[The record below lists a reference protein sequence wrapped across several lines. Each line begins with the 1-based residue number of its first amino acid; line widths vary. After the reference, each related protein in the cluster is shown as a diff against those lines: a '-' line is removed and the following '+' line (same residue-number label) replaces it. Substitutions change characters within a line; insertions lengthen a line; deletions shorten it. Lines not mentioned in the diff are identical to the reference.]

1 MSTAA
6 AAEPAIDE
14 SAGVLD
20 DDKLRAAIGKR
31 TRPERPGAVSASL
44 TFGWR
49 AMLKIKHVP
58 EQLFDVTMFP
68 IMFTLLFTY
77 LFGGAL
83 EGSPTQYIQVL
94 APGILVQTVVFITM
108 YAGMGLNN
116 DIKKGVFD
124 RFRSLP
130 IWRPAPMVGLLL
142 GDAVRFVIAAMVV
155 LVLSLII
162 GFRPD
167 GGVLGVV
174 AGIALTIVFAFSIS
188 WIWTL
193 LGLVMRTPEAVL
205 NTAMTVLFP
214 LIFASNIFVDPDT
227 MPGWLETVVN
237 LNPIT
242 HLTSAVRGLMGTGA
256 ETSDLI
262 WVFASSAILIAVF
275 APLTMR
281 RYSRL

>member
-1 MSTAA
+1 MSDSTADLIA
-6 AAEPAIDE
+6 SDSPLVDAKLK
-14 SAGVLD
+14 SVLAS
-20 DDKLRAAIGKR
+20 R
-31 TRPERPGAVSASL
+31 ERPSRPGGLAASL

-83 EGSPTQYIQVL
+83 AGSPTEYIQVL
-94 APGILVQTVVFITM
+94 LPGILVQAVVFITM

-124 RFRSLP
+124 RFRSMP
-130 IWRPAPMVGLLL
+130 VWRPAPMVGLLL
-142 GDAVRFVIAAMVV
+142 GDAVRFVIASIVI
-155 LVLSLII
+155 LTLGLII
-162 GFRPD
+162 GFRPE
-167 GGVLGVV
+167 GGPLGVI
-174 AGIALTIVFAFSIS
+174 AGVALTILFAFSIS
-188 WIWTL
+188 WVWTL

-205 NTAMTVLFP
+205 NTSMTVLFP
-214 LIFASNIFVDPDT
+214 VIFASNIFVDPTT
-227 MPGWLETVVN
+227 MPGWLQSVVD

-242 HLTSAVRGLMGTGA
+242 HLTSAVRGLMGTGVA
-256 ETSDLI
+256 ASDLI
-262 WVFASSAILIAVF
+262 WVFASSAALIAIF

-281 RYSRL
+281 VYGRK

>member
-1 MSTAA
+1 MTTSTLDTPTEAA
-6 AAEPAIDE
+6 AG
-14 SAGVLD
+14 SLD
-20 DDKLRAAIGKR
+20 DSKLRSVLGNRA
-31 TRPERPGAVSASL
+31 RPDRPGPVSASL

-83 EGSPTQYIQVL
+83 EGSPTAYIQVL

-142 GDAVRFVIAAMVV
+142 GDAVRFILASLVV
-155 LVLSLII
+155 LTLSLII
-162 GFRPD
+162 GFRPE
-167 GGVLGVV
+167 GGVIGVV
-174 AGIALTIVFAFSIS
+174 AGIGLTLVFASSIS

-205 NTAMTVLFP
+205 NTAMTILFP
-214 LIFASNIFVDPDT
+214 VIFASNIFVNPDT
-227 MPGWLETVVN
+227 MPGWLQTVVD

-242 HLTSAVRGLMGTGA
+242 HLVSAVRGLMGTGA

-262 WVFASSAILIAVF
+262 WVFASSAALIAIF

>member
-1 MSTAA
+1 MTATA
-6 AAEPAIDE
+6 PDLSSDDLVAD
-14 SAGVLD
+14 LD
-20 DDKLRAAIGKR
+20 DDKLRSALGNRSRPAA
-31 TRPERPGAVSASL
+31 PGPVGASL

-83 EGSPTQYIQVL
+83 EGSPTEYIQVL

-142 GDAVRFVIAAMVV
+142 GDAVRFIIAAIVV
-155 LVLSLII
+155 LALSLII
-162 GFRPD
+162 GFRPE
-167 GGVLGVV
+167 GGVLGIV
-174 AGIALTIVFAFSIS
+174 AGIALTIVFAFSVS

-205 NTAMTVLFP
+205 NTSMTVLFP
-214 LIFASNIFVDPDT
+214 LMFASNIFVDPST
-227 MPGWLETVVN
+227 MPGWLESVVN
-237 LNPIT
+237 LNPVT
-242 HLTSAVRGLMGTGA
+242 HLTSAVRGLMGSGVETG
-256 ETSDLI
+256 DLI
-262 WVFASSAILIAVF
+262 WVFASSAVLILIF

>member
-1 MSTAA
+1 MTISSEVTA
-6 AAEPAIDE
+6 DE
-14 SAGVLD
+14 ATGVLD
-20 DDKLRAAIGKR
+20 DSKLRDAIGKR
-31 TRPERPGAVSASL
+31 DRPGAPGPLSASF

-83 EGSPTQYIQVL
+83 EGSPTEYIQVL

-142 GDAVRFVIAAMVV
+142 GDAVRFVLASLVV
-155 LVLSLII
+155 LTLSLII
-162 GFRPD
+162 GFRPE
-167 GGVLGVV
+167 GGVLGVA

-214 LIFASNIFVDPDT
+214 VIFASNIFVNPDT
-227 MPGWLETVVN
+227 MPGWLQTVVD

-262 WVFASSAILIAVF
+262 WVFASSAVLIAIF

>member
-1 MSTAA
+1 MTTTTLDTTA
-6 AAEPAIDE
+6 EE
-14 SAGVLD
+14 AGTLD
-20 DDKLRAAIGKR
+20 DSKLRSVLGNR
-31 TRPERPGAVSASL
+31 VRPDRPGAVSASL

-83 EGSPTQYIQVL
+83 EGSPTAYIQIL
-94 APGILVQTVVFITM
+94 APGILVQTVIFITM

-142 GDAVRFVIAAMVV
+142 GDAVRFILASLVV
-155 LVLSLII
+155 LTLSLII
-162 GFRPD
+162 GFRPE
-167 GGVLGVV
+167 GGVIGVV
-174 AGIALTIVFAFSIS
+174 AGIGLTLVFAFSIS

-205 NTAMTVLFP
+205 NTAMTILFP
-214 LIFASNIFVDPDT
+214 VIFASNIFVNPDT
-227 MPGWLETVVN
+227 MPGWLQTVVD

-242 HLTSAVRGLMGTGA
+242 HLVSAVRGLMGTGA

-262 WVFASSAILIAVF
+262 WVFASSAALIAIF

>member
-1 MSTAA
+1 MTVTP
-6 AAEPAIDE
+6 EIPADE
-14 SAGVLD
+14 AVSVLD
-20 DDKLRAAIGKR
+20 DDKLRSALGNR
-31 TRPERPGAVSASL
+31 SRPDTPGPVAASL

-83 EGSPTQYIQVL
+83 EGSPTEYIQVL

-142 GDAVRFVIAAMVV
+142 GDAVRFILAATVV
-155 LVLSLII
+155 LILSLII
-162 GFRPD
+162 GFRPE

-174 AGIALTIVFAFSIS
+174 AGIGLTLIFAFSIS

-205 NTAMTVLFP
+205 NTSMTVLFP
-214 LIFASNIFVDPDT
+214 VIFASNIFVNPDT
-227 MPGWLETVVN
+227 MPGWLQTVVD

-242 HLTSAVRGLMGTGA
+242 HLVSAVRGLMGTGA

-262 WVFASSAILIAVF
+262 WVFASSAALIAIF

>member
-1 MSTAA
+1 MASDSPLVDAKLK
-6 AAEPAIDE
+6 
-14 SAGVLD
+14 SVLAS
-20 DDKLRAAIGKR
+20 R
-31 TRPERPGAVSASL
+31 ERPSRPGGLAASL

-83 EGSPTQYIQVL
+83 AGSPTEYIQVL
-94 APGILVQTVVFITM
+94 LPGILVQAVVFITM

-124 RFRSLP
+124 RFRSMP
-130 IWRPAPMVGLLL
+130 VWRPAPMVGLLL
-142 GDAVRFVIAAMVV
+142 GDAVRFVIASIVI
-155 LVLSLII
+155 LTLGLII
-162 GFRPD
+162 GFRPE
-167 GGVLGVV
+167 GGPLGVI
-174 AGIALTIVFAFSIS
+174 AGVALTILFAFSIS
-188 WIWTL
+188 WVWTL

-205 NTAMTVLFP
+205 NTSMTVLFP
-214 LIFASNIFVDPDT
+214 VIFASNIFVDPTT
-227 MPGWLETVVN
+227 MPGWLQSVVD

-242 HLTSAVRGLMGTGA
+242 HLTSAVRGLMGTGVA
-256 ETSDLI
+256 ASDLI
-262 WVFASSAILIAVF
+262 WVFASSAALIAIF

-281 RYSRL
+281 VYGRK

>member
-6 AAEPAIDE
+6 AAEPVADD
-14 SAGVLD
+14 ATGVLD
-20 DDKLRAAIGKR
+20 DQKLRTAIGR
-31 TRPERPGAVSASL
+31 RERPRRPGAISASL

-83 EGSPTQYIQVL
+83 EGSPTEYIQVL

-142 GDAVRFVIAAMVV
+142 GDAVRFILASIVI
-155 LVLSLII
+155 LTLSLII
-162 GFRPD
+162 GFRPE

-174 AGIALTIVFAFSIS
+174 AGVALTIVFAFSVS

-193 LGLVMRTPEAVL
+193 LGLVMRTPESVL
-205 NTAMTVLFP
+205 NLSMTVMFP
-214 LIFASNIFVDPDT
+214 LVFASNIFVNPDT
-227 MPGWLETVVN
+227 MPSWLETVVN

-262 WVFASSAILIAVF
+262 WVFASSAVLIAIF

>member
-1 MSTAA
+1 MSTAI
-6 AAEPAIDE
+6 AETTAEE
-14 SAGVLD
+14 SPGVLD
-20 DDKLRAAIGKR
+20 DTKLRSAIGNR
-31 TRPERPGAVSASL
+31 ERPAAPGPVSASL

-83 EGSPTQYIQVL
+83 EGSPTEYIQVL

-142 GDAVRFVIAAMVV
+142 GDAVRFILAAVVV
-155 LVLSLII
+155 LTLSLII

-167 GGVLGVV
+167 GGVVGVV
-174 AGIALTIVFAFSIS
+174 AGIGLTIIFAFSVS

-205 NTAMTVLFP
+205 NLAMTVLFP
-214 LIFASNIFVDPDT
+214 LMFASNIFVNPDT
-227 MPGWLETVVN
+227 MPGWLQTVVN
-237 LNPIT
+237 LNPVT

-262 WVFASSAILIAVF
+262 WVFASSAILIAIF

>member
-1 MSTAA
+1 MTVSPEVTA
-6 AAEPAIDE
+6 DE
-14 SAGVLD
+14 TAGVLD
-20 DDKLRAAIGKR
+20 DSKLRDAIGKR
-31 TRPERPGAVSASL
+31 ERPGPPGPLSASF

-83 EGSPTQYIQVL
+83 EGSPTEYIQVL

-124 RFRSLP
+124 RFRSMP
-130 IWRPAPMVGLLL
+130 VWRPAPMVGLLL
-142 GDAVRFVIAAMVV
+142 GDAVRFVLASLVV
-155 LVLSLII
+155 LTLSLII
-162 GFRPD
+162 GFRPE
-167 GGVLGVV
+167 GGVLGVA

-214 LIFASNIFVDPDT
+214 VIFASNIFVNPDT
-227 MPGWLETVVN
+227 MPGWLQTVVN

-262 WVFASSAILIAVF
+262 WVFASSAALIAIF

>member
-1 MSTAA
+1 MTTTIPDAA
-6 AAEPAIDE
+6 DE
-14 SAGVLD
+14 VVVLD
-20 DDKLRAAIGKR
+20 DEKLRTAIGNR
-31 TRPERPGAVSASL
+31 ERPATPGPVAASL

-83 EGSPTQYIQVL
+83 EGSPTEYIQVL

-124 RFRSLP
+124 RFRSMP
-130 IWRPAPMVGLLL
+130 VWRPAPMVGLLL
-142 GDAVRFVIAAMVV
+142 GDAVRFIIASMVV
-155 LVLSLII
+155 LALSLII
-162 GFRPD
+162 GFRPS

-174 AGIALTIVFAFSIS
+174 AGIALTIIFAFSIS
-188 WIWTL
+188 WVWTL

-205 NTAMTVLFP
+205 NTSMTILFP
-214 LIFASNIFVDPDT
+214 LMFASNIFVDPAT
-227 MPGWLETVVN
+227 MPNWLETVVN
-237 LNPIT
+237 LNPVT
-242 HLTSAVRGLMGTGA
+242 HLTSAVRGLMGDGVA
-256 ETSDLI
+256 AGDLV
-262 WVFASSAILIAVF
+262 WVFASAAVMITIF

>member
-1 MSTAA
+1 MSDSTADLIATDGPLVDAKLKSVLASRDRPSRPSGLA
-6 AAEPAIDE
+6 A
-14 SAGVLD
+14 SF
-20 DDKLRAAIGKR
+20 
-31 TRPERPGAVSASL
+31 

-83 EGSPTQYIQVL
+83 AGSPTEYIQVL
-94 APGILVQTVVFITM
+94 LPGILVQAVVFITM
-108 YAGMGLNN
+108 YAGMGLNT

-124 RFRSLP
+124 RFRSMP

-142 GDAVRFVIAAMVV
+142 GDALRFVLASIVV
-155 LVLSLII
+155 LALGLII
-162 GFRPD
+162 GFRPE
-167 GGVLGVV
+167 GGPLGVI
-174 AGIALTIVFAFSIS
+174 AGVALTILFAFSIS

-205 NTAMTVLFP
+205 NTSMTVLFP
-214 LIFASNIFVDPDT
+214 VIFASNIFVDPST
-227 MPGWLETVVN
+227 MPGWLQSVVD

-256 ETSDLI
+256 AASDLI
-262 WVFASSAILIAVF
+262 WVFASSAVLISIF

-281 RYSRL
+281 VYGRK

>member
-1 MSTAA
+1 MTTSTLDTPTEAA
-6 AAEPAIDE
+6 AG
-14 SAGVLD
+14 SLD
-20 DDKLRAAIGKR
+20 DSKLRSVLGSRA
-31 TRPERPGAVSASL
+31 RPDRPGPVSASL

-83 EGSPTQYIQVL
+83 EGSPTAYIQVL

-142 GDAVRFVIAAMVV
+142 GDAVRFILASLVV
-155 LVLSLII
+155 LTLSLII
-162 GFRPD
+162 GFRPE
-167 GGVLGVV
+167 GGVIGVV
-174 AGIALTIVFAFSIS
+174 AGIGLTLVFAFSIS

-205 NTAMTVLFP
+205 NTAMTILFP
-214 LIFASNIFVDPDT
+214 VIFASNIFVNPDT
-227 MPGWLETVVN
+227 MPGWLQTVVD

-242 HLTSAVRGLMGTGA
+242 HLVSAVRGLMGTGA

-262 WVFASSAILIAVF
+262 WVFASSAALIAIF

>member
-1 MSTAA
+1 MTVTP
-6 AAEPAIDE
+6 EIPADE
-14 SAGVLD
+14 AVSALD
-20 DDKLRAAIGKR
+20 DSKLRSALGNR
-31 TRPERPGAVSASL
+31 SRPSTPGPIAASL

-83 EGSPTQYIQVL
+83 EGSPTEYIQVL

-142 GDAVRFVIAAMVV
+142 GDAVRFILAATVV
-155 LVLSLII
+155 LILSLII
-162 GFRPD
+162 GFRPE
-167 GGVLGVV
+167 GGVPGVI
-174 AGIALTIVFAFSIS
+174 AGIGLTLIFAFSIS

-205 NTAMTVLFP
+205 NTSMTVLFP
-214 LIFASNIFVDPDT
+214 VIFASNIFVNPDT
-227 MPGWLETVVN
+227 MPGWLQTVVD

-242 HLTSAVRGLMGTGA
+242 HLVSAVRGLMGTGA

-262 WVFASSAILIAVF
+262 WVFASSAALIAIF

>member
-1 MSTAA
+1 MTDSTADLIA
-6 AAEPAIDE
+6 TDGALADGKLK
-14 SAGVLD
+14 SVLAV
-20 DDKLRAAIGKR
+20 R
-31 TRPERPGAVSASL
+31 ERPPRPSGVTASL

-83 EGSPTQYIQVL
+83 AGSPTEYIQVL
-94 APGILVQTVVFITM
+94 LPGILVQAVVFITM
-108 YAGMGLNN
+108 YAGMGLNT

-124 RFRSLP
+124 RFRSMP

-142 GDAVRFVIAAMVV
+142 GDALRFVLASIVV
-155 LVLSLII
+155 LALGLII
-162 GFRPD
+162 GFRPE
-167 GGVLGVV
+167 GGPLGVI
-174 AGIALTIVFAFSIS
+174 AGVALTILFAFSIS
-188 WIWTL
+188 WVWTL

-205 NTAMTVLFP
+205 NTSMTVLFP
-214 LIFASNIFVDPDT
+214 VIFASNIFVDPAT
-227 MPGWLETVVN
+227 MPGWLESVVD

-242 HLTSAVRGLMGTGA
+242 HLTSAVRGLMGGDVVA
-256 ETSDLI
+256 SDLV
-262 WVFASSAILIAVF
+262 WVFASSAVLIAVF

-281 RYSRL
+281 VYGRK

>member
-1 MSTAA
+1 MTTSTLDTPTEAA
-6 AAEPAIDE
+6 AG
-14 SAGVLD
+14 SLD
-20 DDKLRAAIGKR
+20 DSKLRSVLGNRA
-31 TRPERPGAVSASL
+31 RPDRPGPVSASL

-83 EGSPTQYIQVL
+83 EGSPTAYIQVL

-142 GDAVRFVIAAMVV
+142 GDAVRFILASLVV
-155 LVLSLII
+155 LTLSLII
-162 GFRPD
+162 GFRPE
-167 GGVLGVV
+167 GGVIGVV
-174 AGIALTIVFAFSIS
+174 AGIGLTLVFAFSIS

-205 NTAMTVLFP
+205 NTAMTILFP
-214 LIFASNIFVDPDT
+214 VIFASNIFVNPDT
-227 MPGWLETVVN
+227 MPGWLQTVVD

-242 HLTSAVRGLMGTGA
+242 HLVSAVRGLMGTGA

-262 WVFASSAILIAVF
+262 WVFASSAALIAIF